1 MASQTLRT
9 VVTIGGRVDNS
20 FGQIGDNLI
29 SLGSMIDTVSQKVIN
44 FGKESVKEFVNYD
57 DAMRSVQALGEYS
70 SSTMQALD
78 DYNKSVAKSSK
89 WTMEQLANAETLIA
103 QLGLPLEEMY
113 TLMPTVMSVA
123 TAAGI
128 DMAESLDYL
137 YYTLVALDQPM
148 SYAATLGDQMA
159 KASAISAADI
169 DTLGLSLQRLGS
181 ASQFF
186 AGGSDELLAILAGI
200 SQFGADMQGTSAGTQ
215 LRNFMLT
222 LLAPTAGKSKIME
235 SFGVS
240 EAEWA
245 EFESYMDDAEISV
258 TDTADA
264 MNRLGMSCYDAA
276 TGELKP
282 AIQII
287 GELNAALATMS
298 EAERTA
304 TLGQLFGKRTTVTAS
319 NLLAA
324 LPTIIDYWHQIEN
337 ESAGYA
343 QYTADTKEGGL
354 GGTLRELAAGW
365 NELKTA
371 FGETISPEVEAVS
384 GFLHNI
390 ATDVSSMD
398 EEQMAAIAGGLAGIA
413 AAGPGM
419 LILGGAVRLIGF
431 AKTPWGKAALGIS
444 LLSGAV
450 GALYGHF
457 SRMAEID
464 LKGSFGDME
473 LDASTLT
480 GHLKT
485 IEDSFKATYSEVD
498 KYSAALKTAVDSY
511 TTASS
516 TLSGDLLTTMITGTT
531 LTQEQIG
538 QISGLGDSMGQALRS
553 GIETSMA
560 GGISYLKLMM
570 GGTGNEDYNN
580 AVDAAT
586 SIYDQFLDEAKQLG
600 DEFGKTLG
608 EAMNDGIITGD
619 EYDAILKKMRAYDEA
634 MAVQASAQRAGEV
647 AVQLHKAA
655 GMSWDSAEEFLSTA
669 NASQKAELERL
680 AQEYVNQSA
689 YWGFIYDDA
698 IKRAESEDEA
708 ARILVKKNA
717 LLGDGTE
724 KNPGSLLKAYNDN
737 VQAETNEYAQIV
749 MRTFQGLMSGSDYA
763 EAWPLLQTLL
773 GDTSGYARNPDGS
786 LRLDNIDWA
795 ALDASGQITEG
806 MGNMLFGLSKNRGMF
821 EKYFAPYMDNPE
833 IAKAMEQMEY
843 AYALSEYIN
852 AYYLHK
858 GTGGTGDAYDDAER
872 AAQIQQIQ
880 DELAAARAMEAEYAA
895 QIAQRENWLN
905 GNDRPWYYGWSGG
918 DGANQSVLDSLYA
931 DQAAVQQSIA
941 ELEAQL
947 RELGGVGVDAHLVGL
962 TESAAAEQAAVQAYY
977 NSNPVTLPGYVD
989 VNTPGSPM
997 DTYAEGGRATEASIF
1012 GEAGAEWA
1020 IPEEHT
1026 DNTASLLWRAAQA
1039 SGFTWQDIA
1048 AANGQGVSSR
1058 AGTTLVYSPTIV
1070 AADATGVEQK
1080 LREDKDR
1087 LERWLQERELK
1098 DSIAV
1103 YA

>member
-113 TLMPTVMSVA
+113 TLMPTVMNVA

-343 QYTADTKEGGL
+343 KYTADTKEGGL

-390 ATDVSSMD
+390 VTDISSMD
-398 EEQMAAIAGGLAGIA
+398 EAEMAALAGGLAGIA
-413 AAGPGM
+413 AAGPGL
-419 LILGGAVRLIGF
+419 LIAGGAVRMIGF
-431 AKTPWGKAALGIS
+431 AMTPVGKWALGLS
-444 LLSGAV
+444 LFAGAA
-450 GALYGHF
+450 GAAYGYF
-457 SRMAEID
+457 SRMADID

-480 GHLKT
+480 GHLT
-485 IEDSFKATYSEVD
+485 AIEEGFKSTYTEVD
-498 KYSAALKTAVDSY
+498 KYSAALKTAVESY

-531 LTQEQIG
+531 LTPEQVKEIE
-538 QISGLGDSMGQALRS
+538 GLGESMNTALRT
-553 GIETSMA
+553 GIENSMA
-560 GGISYLKLMM
+560 GSMSYLQLLF
-570 GGTGNEDYNN
+570 GGEN
-580 AVDAAT
+580 AKFDPAYQDAILLGSDVYA
-586 SIYDQFLDEAKQLG
+586 SLLEEAEALG
-600 DEFGKTLG
+600 KGFGDALG
-608 EAMNDGIITGD
+608 QAMDDGIITGD
-619 EYDAILKKMRAYDEA
+619 EYSVIMQKMQAYNEAMAFAAEAERQGDLAVALHKAGGVSLDSASTFLASQEEMMRSTLAEKELEYIKQRATWGAYYDEA
-634 MAVQASAQRAGEV
+634 IKRGTYTEADKE
-647 AVQLHKAA
+647 L
-655 GMSWDSAEEFLSTA
+655 FLSGFD
-669 NASQKAELERL
+669 Q
-680 AQEYVNQSA
+680 A
-689 YWGFIYDDA
+689 YKNSLTQYKSDHADVVMGVFEGLMAGSDYAAAWPFL
-698 IKRAESEDEA
+698 KEA
-708 ARILVKKNA
+708 L
-717 LLGDGTE
+717 
-724 KNPGSLLKAYNDN
+724 KNPGSMARDEQGYLTLGDVDWASLD
-737 VQAETNEYAQIV
+737 A
-749 MRTFQGLMSGSDYA
+749 QGLLTPATISALTAMSRDQDHLIGIFSQFKDIQGIAQMLEQLEYTRNFPTA
-763 EAWPLLQTLL
+763 VEEYLARKEFFFSSGGTTDLYNEFATPEELERNIARSEIQHALGIWQKKEA
-773 GDTSGYARNPDGS
+773 GYAAD
-786 LRLDNIDWA
+786 IA
-795 ALDASGQITEG
+795 ALEKTLAADDYI
-806 MGNMLFGLSKNRGMF
+806 FGIGKDRDQKKL
-821 EKYFAPYMDNPE
+821 
-833 IAKAMEQMEY
+833 
-843 AYALSEYIN
+843 
-852 AYYLHK
+852 
-858 GTGGTGDAYDDAER
+858 
-872 AAQIQQIQ
+872 
-880 DELAAARAMEAEYAA
+880 DELRISQQEAQQYVAM
-895 QIAQRENWLN
+895 
-905 GNDRPWYYGWSGG
+905 
-918 DGANQSVLDSLYA
+918 
-931 DQAAVQQSIA
+931 
-941 ELEAQL
+941 LEAQL
-947 RELGGVGVDAHLVGL
+947 QELGGVEIEASLIGL
-962 TESAAAEQAAVQAYY
+962 TDAAQAAQEYLNNNHLTAI
-977 NSNPVTLPGYVD
+977 VD
-989 VNTPGSPM
+989 VQYNGGVRGLPRM
-997 DTYAEGGRATEASIF
+997 AAYAEGGRATEASIF

-1026 DNTASLLWRAAQA
+1026 ANTASLLWRAAQA

>member
-113 TLMPTVMSVA
+113 TLMPTVMNVA

-148 SYAATLGDQMA
+148 SYAVTLGDQMA

-245 EFESYMDDAEISV
+245 EFEAYMDDAEISV

-298 EAERTA
+298 KEERNA

-365 NELKTA
+365 NEVKTA

-390 ATDVSSMD
+390 VTDISSMD
-398 EEQMAAIAGGLAGIA
+398 EAEMSTLAGGLAGIA
-413 AAGPGM
+413 AAGPGL
-419 LILGGAVRLIGF
+419 LIAGGAIRMIGF
-431 AKTPWGKAALGIS
+431 AMTPVGKWALGLS
-444 LLSGAV
+444 LFAGAA
-450 GALYGHF
+450 GAAYGYF
-457 SRMAEID
+457 SRMADID

-498 KYSAALKTAVDSY
+498 KYSAALKTAVESY

-516 TLSGDLLTTMITGTT
+516 TLSGELLTTMITGTT
-531 LTQEQIG
+531 LTPEQVKEIE
-538 QISGLGDSMGQALRS
+538 GLGTSMEQALRA
-553 GIETSMA
+553 GIENSMA
-560 GGISYLKLMM
+560 GSMSYLELLF
-570 GGTGNEDYNN
+570 GGDKVNN
-580 AVDAAT
+580 PEYADAILLGT
-586 SIYDQFLDEAKQLG
+586 DVYKQLLN
-600 DEFGKTLG
+600 EAQTLG
-608 EAMNDGIITGD
+608 AEFSNTLGSAMDDGIITGD
-619 EYDAILKKMRAYDEA
+619 EYSAIMKKMQAYNEA
-634 MAVQASAQRAGEV
+634 MAFAAEAERQGERAV
-647 AVQLHKAA
+647 ALHKA
-655 GMSWDSAEEFLSTA
+655 GGVSWDSASGFLATQSELYQSTLA
-669 NASQKAELERL
+669 EKNLEHIRQKAIW
-680 AQEYVNQSA
+680 SA
-689 YWGFIYDDA
+689 YYDEA
-698 IKRAESEDEA
+698 IKRGTHTQTDKDLFLSEFDKA
-708 ARILVKKNA
+708 YK
-717 LLGDGTE
+717 
-724 KNPGSLLKAYNDN
+724 GSLSQYKSDHAD
-737 VQAETNEYAQIV
+737 VV
-749 MRTFQGLMSGSDYA
+749 MGVFQGLMAGSEHAD
-763 EAWPLLQTLL
+763 AWNFLQTVLANTD
-773 GDTSGYARNPDGS
+773 GMKRKADGS
-786 LRLDNIDWA
+786 LDLSSIDWA
-795 ALDASGQITEG
+795 ALDASGILTED
-806 MGNMLFGLSKNRGMF
+806 MGEKLHAMSKQQGDFLSLFSAYR
-821 EKYFAPYMDNPE
+821 DIPE
-833 IAKAMEQMEY
+833 IAETIEQMGYLYKLSQY
-843 AYALSEYIN
+843 AKGYYKGQDLSSLDEPPKYVAPWMQQYEPGTTDNGPVAGLLADQDGYTLQLYADITGFEEGAEEAQKITQDYMNENPVTIP
-852 AYYLHK
+852 AYVAPWMQQP
-858 GTGGTGDAYDDAER
+858 GTGGTDAGPVAG
-872 AAQIQQIQ
+872 
-880 DELAAARAMEAEYAA
+880 L
-895 QIAQRENWLN
+895 
-905 GNDRPWYYGWSGG
+905 
-918 DGANQSVLDSLYA
+918 
-931 DQAAVQQSIA
+931 
-941 ELEAQL
+941 
-947 RELGGVGVDAHLVGL
+947 LGGL
-962 TESAAAEQAAVQAYY
+962 
-977 NSNPVTLPGYVD
+977 
-989 VNTPGSPM
+989 
-997 DTYAEGGRATEASIF
+997 YAEGGRATEASIF

-1026 DNTASLLWRAAQA
+1026 ANTASLLWRAAQA